1 MLWEQSPTL
10 AMPAE
15 LDAAIRT
22 AHRRTNLNVYRS
34 RLNFDNEFIYT
45 AFSWLWLPIITDNTV
60 HDTNTSFKFTTQALT
75 RGDATQA
82 TDEAYRVYTNIC
94 NIDGYSLTIFNSVN
108 NSQAAAM
115 LTERFLQ
122 EATHERLQQLNVRPV
137 ITLNVNHSI
146 KMFTDNAGRYFVISN
161 QYTHE
166 LMFKLSAVMLNAYT
180 PFDEEYRSA
189 LAQAYLSGAA
199 DNVINAI
206 GNRYADIA
214 RLRQETRMVQAIEN
228 LTLALDSGELQRI
241 ENNIR
246 DVEETIRQE
255 YVRIDQMY
263 TDLREFQA
271 QYVLKLTEDASA
283 AEEQLKTFLMSS
295 RNHFRYIGY
304 NTRIKQLSFVYE
316 TALIYFDQNAY
327 DIYAHST
334 RPNMVTNATPALRSL
349 LDDIFVTHMIKM
361 HFVSGVKLNMETG
374 NICYLD
380 PYSTDDTVV
389 DGLSNPHHRHFN
401 CFGDNVSQIRQA
413 VRNKDYVSAIL
424 QAESA
429 IAGIN
434 IADATVFR
442 RFVENDLTHFTTIPC
457 LEVAATGE
465 RITIEEYTRR
475 YNNAPDQ
482 TN

>member
-34 RLNFDNEFIYT
+34 RLNFDNELIYT

-60 HDTNTSFKFTTQALT
+60 RDIHASFRFTTQALT
-75 RGDATQA
+75 RGDAAQA
-82 TDEAYRVYTNIC
+82 TDEAYRVYTNIS
-94 NIDGYSLTIFNSVN
+94 NTDGYSLTIFNSVS
-108 NSQAAAM
+108 NSQAAIM

-122 EATHERLQQLNVRPV
+122 EERLQQLNVRPV

-189 LAQAYLSGAA
+189 LAQAYLNGTA

-214 RLRQETRMVQAIEN
+214 RLRQETRMMQAIEN
-228 LTLALDSGELQRI
+228 MTLNLDSGELQHI

-246 DVEETIRQE
+246 DKEEAIRQA
-255 YVRIDQMY
+255 YTQIDQMY
-263 TDLREFQA
+263 AQLREFQA

-295 RNHFRYIGY
+295 RAHFRFIEYD
-304 NTRIKQLSFVYE
+304 TRRKQLKFVYE

-334 RPNMVTNATPALRSL
+334 RPNMVTTATAAIKSL
-349 LDDIFVTHMIKM
+349 LDDIFVTRMIKM
-361 HFVSGVKLNMETG
+361 HFVSGVQLNMETG
-374 NICYLD
+374 DIRYLD
-380 PYSTDDTVV
+380 PYSTPDTVV
-389 DGLSNPHHRHFN
+389 DGLSNPHHKHFN
-401 CFGDNVSQIRQA
+401 CFGDNVSQLRQA

-442 RFVENDLTHFTTIPC
+442 KFVEDDLNYSTTIPC

-465 RITIEEYTRR
+465 RITIEEYIRR

>member
-15 LDAAIRT
+15 LNAAIRI
-22 AHRRTNLNVYRS
+22 AHRKTNLNVYRS
-34 RLNFDNEFIYT
+34 RLNFDNELIYT

-60 HDTNTSFKFTTQALT
+60 HDTNASFRFTTQALT

-82 TDEAYRVYTNIC
+82 TDEAYRTYTNIC
-94 NIDGYSLTIFNSVN
+94 NFDGYSLTIFNSVN
-108 NSQAAAM
+108 NSQAATM

-122 EATHERLQQLNVRPV
+122 EERLQHLNVRPV
-137 ITLNVNHSI
+137 ITLNVNHNI

-206 GNRYADIA
+206 GNKYADIA
-214 RLRQETRMVQAIEN
+214 RLRQETRMAQAIEN
-228 LTLALDSGELQRI
+228 LTLNLDAGELQRI

-246 DVEETIRQE
+246 DVEESIRQK
-255 YVRIDQMY
+255 YAQIDQMY
-263 TDLREFQA
+263 TNLREFQA

-295 RNHFRYIGY
+295 RNHFRYIEY
-304 NTRIKQLSFVYE
+304 NVRRKQLSFVYE

-327 DIYAHST
+327 DIYTHST

-349 LDDIFVTHMIKM
+349 LDDIFVTHTIKM

-374 NICYLD
+374 DICYLD

-389 DGLSNPHHRHFN
+389 DGLSNPHHRHYN

-413 VRNKDYVSAIL
+413 VRNKDYVSAII

-442 RFVENDLTHFTTIPC
+442 KFIEDDLTYSITIPC

-465 RITIEEYTRR
+465 RITIEEYIRR
-475 YNNAPDQ
+475 YDNAPDQ

>member
-15 LDAAIRT
+15 LNAAIRL
-22 AHRRTNLNVYRS
+22 AHRKTNLDVYRS
-34 RLNFDNEFIYT
+34 RLNFDNELIYT

-60 HDTNTSFKFTTQALT
+60 HDTNASFRFTTQALT

-82 TDEAYRVYTNIC
+82 TDEAYRTYTNIC
-94 NIDGYSLTIFNSVN
+94 NFDGYSLTIFNSVN
-108 NSQAAAM
+108 NSQAATM

-122 EATHERLQQLNVRPV
+122 EERLQHLNVRPV
-137 ITLNVNHSI
+137 ITLNVNHNI

-206 GNRYADIA
+206 GNKYADIA
-214 RLRQETRMVQAIEN
+214 RLRQETRMAQAIEN
-228 LTLALDSGELQRI
+228 LTLNLDAGELQRI

-246 DVEETIRQE
+246 DVEESIRQK
-255 YVRIDQMY
+255 YAQIDQMY
-263 TDLREFQA
+263 TNLREFQA

-295 RNHFRYIGY
+295 RNHFRYIEY
-304 NTRIKQLSFVYE
+304 NVRRKQLSFVYE

-327 DIYAHST
+327 DIYTHST

-349 LDDIFVTHMIKM
+349 LDDIFVTHTIKM

-374 NICYLD
+374 DICYLD

-389 DGLSNPHHRHFN
+389 DGLSNPHHRHYN

-413 VRNKDYVSAIL
+413 VRNKDYVSAII

-442 RFVENDLTHFTTIPC
+442 KFIEDDLTYSITIPC

-465 RITIEEYTRR
+465 RITIEEYIRR
-475 YNNAPDQ
+475 YDNAPDQ

>member
-22 AHRRTNLNVYRS
+22 AHRRTNLNMYRS

-60 HDTNTSFKFTTQALT
+60 RDTNAAFKFTTQALT

-82 TDEAYRVYTNIC
+82 TDEAYRVYTNLC

-108 NSQAAAM
+108 NSQAAIM

-122 EATHERLQQLNVRPV
+122 EERLQQLNVRPV

-206 GNRYADIA
+206 GNRYADII

-228 LTLALDSGELQRI
+228 LTLNLDSGELQRI

-246 DVEETIRQE
+246 DQEEAIRQA
-255 YVRIDQMY
+255 YTQIDQMY
-263 TDLREFQA
+263 TYLRELQA
-271 QYVLKLTEDASA
+271 QYLLKLTEDASA

-295 RNHFRYIGY
+295 RNHFRYIEY
-304 NTRIKQLSFVYE
+304 NARRKQLNFVYE
-316 TALIYFDQNAY
+316 TALIYFDQGAY
-327 DIYAHST
+327 DIYARST
-334 RPNMVTNATPALRSL
+334 RPNMVTNAAPALRSL
-349 LDDIFVTHMIKM
+349 LDDIFVTRMIKM
-361 HFVSGVKLNMETG
+361 HFVSGVQLNMETG
-374 NICYLD
+374 DIRYLD
-380 PYSTDDTVV
+380 PYSTPDTVV
-389 DGLSNPHHRHFN
+389 DGLSNPHHKHFN
-401 CFGDNVSQIRQA
+401 CFGDNVSQLRQA

-434 IADATVFR
+434 IADATVFK
-442 RFVENDLTHFTTIPC
+442 RFVENDLAYSTAIPC

-465 RITIEEYTRR
+465 RITIEEYIRR
-475 YNNAPDQ
+475 YNDAPNQ

>member
-22 AHRRTNLNVYRS
+22 AHRKINLNTYRS
-34 RLNFDNEFIYT
+34 RLNFDNEFICT

-60 HDTNTSFKFTTQALT
+60 RDTNASLRFTTQALT
-75 RGDATQA
+75 RGDAAQA
-82 TDEAYRVYTNIC
+82 TDEAYNVYTHFC
-94 NIDGYSLTIFNSVN
+94 NVDGYSLTIFNSVN
-108 NSQAAAM
+108 NSQAAIM

-122 EATHERLQQLNVRPV
+122 EERLQQLNVRPV
-137 ITLNVNHSI
+137 ITLNVNHNI

-189 LAQAYLSGAA
+189 LAQAYLSGTA

-228 LTLALDSGELQRI
+228 LTLNLDAGELQSI

-246 DVEETIRQE
+246 DKEDVIRQT
-255 YVRIDQMY
+255 YARIDQLY
-263 TDLREFQA
+263 AELRALQA
-271 QYVLKLTEDASA
+271 QYVLKLTEDTSA

-295 RNHFRYIGY
+295 RDHFRYIAY
-304 NTRIKQLSFVYE
+304 NARRKLLNFVYE

-327 DIYAHST
+327 DIYARST
-334 RPNMVTNATPALRSL
+334 RPNMVTNATPAIKSL

-361 HFVSGVKLNMETG
+361 HFVSGVQLNMETG
-374 NICYLD
+374 DIRYLD
-380 PYSTDDTVV
+380 PNSTPDTVV
-389 DGLSNPHHRHFN
+389 DGLPNPHHRHFN
-401 CFGDNVSQIRQA
+401 CFGDNVSQLRQA

-442 RFVENDLTHFTTIPC
+442 RFIENDLAYSTAIPC

-465 RITIEEYTRR
+465 RITIEEYIRR
-475 YNNAPDQ
+475 YNDAPNQ

>member
-10 AMPAE
+10 AMPTE
-15 LDAAIRT
+15 LGAAIRI

-60 HDTNTSFKFTTQALT
+60 RDTNASFRFTTQALT

-82 TDEAYRVYTNIC
+82 TDEAYRTYTNIC
-94 NIDGYSLTIFNSVN
+94 NIDDEYSLTIFNSVN
-108 NSQAAAM
+108 NSQAAIM

-122 EATHERLQQLNVRPV
+122 EERLQQLNVRPV
-137 ITLNVNHSI
+137 ITLNVNHNI

-228 LTLALDSGELQRI
+228 LTLSLDSGELQRI
-241 ENNIR
+241 ENSIR
-246 DVEETIRQE
+246 DEEEAIRRA
-255 YVRIDQMY
+255 YVQIDQMY
-263 TDLREFQA
+263 THLREFQA
-271 QYVLKLTEDASA
+271 QYVLKLTEDVSA

-295 RNHFRYIGY
+295 RNHFRYIEY
-304 NTRIKQLSFVYE
+304 DTRRKQLKFVYE
-316 TALIYFDQNAY
+316 TALIYFDQSAY
-327 DIYAHST
+327 EIYARST

-349 LDDIFVTHMIKM
+349 LDDIFVTHIIKI
-361 HFVSGVKLNMETG
+361 HFVSGVQLDMETG
-374 NICYLD
+374 DIRYLD
-380 PYSTDDTVV
+380 PYSTADTVI

-401 CFGDNVSQIRQA
+401 CFGDNVPQLRQA

-442 RFVENDLTHFTTIPC
+442 KFVEDDLTYFTTIPC

-475 YNNAPDQ
+475 YDNAPDQ

>member
-22 AHRRTNLNVYRS
+22 AHRKTNLNMYRS

-60 HDTNTSFKFTTQALT
+60 RDTNASFSFTTQALT

-108 NSQAAAM
+108 NSQAATM

-122 EATHERLQQLNVRPV
+122 EARLQQLNVRPV

-146 KMFTDNAGRYFVISN
+146 KMFTDNTGRYFVISN

-189 LAQAYLSGAA
+189 LAQAYLSGTA

-214 RLRQETRMVQAIEN
+214 RLRQETRVVQAIEN
-228 LTLALDSGELQRI
+228 LTLNLDAGELQRI

-246 DVEETIRQE
+246 DKEETIRQA
-255 YVRIDQMY
+255 YSQIDLLY
-263 TDLREFQA
+263 ANLRELQA

-295 RNHFRYIGY
+295 RDHFRYIEY
-304 NTRIKQLSFVYE
+304 NARRKQLNFVYE

-327 DIYAHST
+327 DIYARST
-334 RPNMVTNATPALRSL
+334 RPNMVTNATPAIKSL
-349 LDDIFVTHMIKM
+349 LDDIFVTRMIKM
-361 HFVSGVKLNMETG
+361 HFVSGVQLNMETG
-374 NICYLD
+374 DIRYLD
-380 PYSTDDTVV
+380 PYSTPDTVV
-389 DGLSNPHHRHFN
+389 DGLPNPHHRHFN
-401 CFGDNVSQIRQA
+401 CFGDNVSQLRRA

-442 RFVENDLTHFTTIPC
+442 RFIENDLTYSTAIPC

-465 RITIEEYTRR
+465 RITIEEYIRR
-475 YNNAPDQ
+475 YNDAPNQ

>member
-22 AHRRTNLNVYRS
+22 AHRRTNLTTYRS

-60 HDTNTSFKFTTQALT
+60 RATNAAFKFTTQALT
-75 RGDATQA
+75 RGDAELA
-82 TDEAYRVYTNIC
+82 TDEAYRVYTSIC

-108 NSQAAAM
+108 NSQAAIM
-115 LTERFLQ
+115 LTERLLQ
-122 EATHERLQQLNVRPV
+122 EERLQQLNVRPV
-137 ITLNVNHSI
+137 ITLNVNHNI

-166 LMFKLSAVMLNAYT
+166 LIFKLSAVMLNAYT

-206 GNRYADIA
+206 GNRYADIT

-228 LTLALDSGELQRI
+228 LTLNLDAGELQSI

-246 DVEETIRQE
+246 DKEEVIRRAYAQ
-255 YVRIDQMY
+255 IDQMY
-263 TDLREFQA
+263 IHLREFQA
-271 QYVLKLTEDASA
+271 QYLLKLTEDASA

-295 RNHFRYIGY
+295 RNHFRYIEY
-304 NTRIKQLSFVYE
+304 NTRRKQLNFVYE
-316 TALIYFDQNAY
+316 TALIYFDQDAY
-327 DIYAHST
+327 DIYARST
-334 RPNMVTNATPALRSL
+334 RPNMVTTATHAIKSL
-349 LDDIFVTHMIKM
+349 LDDIFVTRMIKM
-361 HFVSGVKLNMETG
+361 HFVSGVQLNMETG
-374 NICYLD
+374 DIRYLD
-380 PYSTDDTVV
+380 PYSTPDTVV
-389 DGLSNPHHRHFN
+389 DGLSNPHHKHFN
-401 CFGDNVSQIRQA
+401 CFGDNVSQLRQA

-442 RFVENDLTHFTTIPC
+442 RFVEDDLTYSTAIPC

-465 RITIEEYTRR
+465 RITIEEYIRR

>member
-15 LDAAIRT
+15 LDAAVRT

-60 HDTNTSFKFTTQALT
+60 RDTHASFRFTTQALT
-75 RGDATQA
+75 RGDAAQA

-94 NIDGYSLTIFNSVN
+94 NIDGYSLTIFNSIN
-108 NSQAAAM
+108 NSQAATM

-122 EATHERLQQLNVRPV
+122 EERLQQLNVRPV

-166 LMFKLSAVMLNAYT
+166 LIFKLSAVMLNAYT

-228 LTLALDSGELQRI
+228 LTLNLDAGELQRI

-246 DVEETIRQE
+246 DTEEAIRQA
-255 YVRIDQMY
+255 YTQIDQAY
-263 TDLREFQA
+263 THLKEYQA
-271 QYVLKLTEDASA
+271 QYLLKLTEDVSA

-295 RNHFRYIGY
+295 RNHFRYIEY
-304 NTRIKQLSFVYE
+304 NARRKQLNFVYE
-316 TALIYFDQNAY
+316 TTLIYFDQDAY
-327 DIYAHST
+327 DIYARST
-334 RPNMVTNATPALRSL
+334 RPNMVTNAAPALRSL

-361 HFVSGVKLNMETG
+361 HFVSGVQLNMETG
-374 NICYLD
+374 DIRYLD
-380 PYSTDDTVV
+380 PYSTPDTVV
-389 DGLSNPHHRHFN
+389 DGLSNPHHKHFN
-401 CFGDNVSQIRQA
+401 CFGDNVSQLRQA

-442 RFVENDLTHFTTIPC
+442 RFIEDDLTYNTAIPC

-465 RITIEEYTRR
+465 RMTIEEYIRR

>member
-22 AHRRTNLNVYRS
+22 AHRKTNLNVYRS

-60 HDTNTSFKFTTQALT
+60 RDTNTSFRFTTQALT
-75 RGDATQA
+75 RGDAAQA

-108 NSQAAAM
+108 NSQAAIM

-122 EATHERLQQLNVRPV
+122 EERLQQLNVRPV

-166 LMFKLSAVMLNAYT
+166 LIFKLSAVMLNAYT

-189 LAQAYLSGAA
+189 LAQAYLSGTA

-214 RLRQETRMVQAIEN
+214 RLRQETRMMQAIEN
-228 LTLALDSGELQRI
+228 LTLNLDSGELQSI

-246 DVEETIRQE
+246 DKEEVIRRAYAQ
-255 YVRIDQMY
+255 IDQMY
-263 TDLREFQA
+263 ADLRELQA
-271 QYVLKLTEDASA
+271 QYLLKLTEDVSA

-295 RNHFRYIGY
+295 RNHFRYIEY
-304 NTRIKQLSFVYE
+304 NARRKQLNFVYE

-327 DIYAHST
+327 DIYARST
-334 RPNMVTNATPALRSL
+334 RPNMVTNAAPALRSL
-349 LDDIFVTHMIKM
+349 LDDIFVTHMIKI
-361 HFVSGVKLNMETG
+361 HFVSGVQLNMETG
-374 NICYLD
+374 DIRYLD
-380 PYSTDDTVV
+380 PYSTPDTVV
-389 DGLSNPHHRHFN
+389 DGLSNPHHKHFN
-401 CFGDNVSQIRQA
+401 CFGDNVSQLRQA

-442 RFVENDLTHFTTIPC
+442 RFVEDDLTYNSAIPC

-465 RITIEEYTRR
+465 RMTIEEYIRR

>member
-22 AHRRTNLNVYRS
+22 AHRRTTLNVYRS

-60 HDTNTSFKFTTQALT
+60 RDTRASFRFTTQALT
-75 RGDATQA
+75 RGDAAQA

-108 NSQAAAM
+108 NSQAATM

-122 EATHERLQQLNVRPV
+122 EERLQQLNVRPV

-214 RLRQETRMVQAIEN
+214 RLRQETRMVQAIED
-228 LTLALDSGELQRI
+228 LTLNLDSGELQCI

-246 DVEETIRQE
+246 DREEAIRQA
-255 YVRIDQMY
+255 YAHIDQMY
-263 TDLREFQA
+263 TQLREFQA
-271 QYVLKLTEDASA
+271 QYLLKLTEDASA

-295 RNHFRYIGY
+295 RNHFRYIEY
-304 NTRIKQLSFVYE
+304 NTRRKQLSFVYE
-316 TALIYFDQNAY
+316 TALIYFDQDAY
-327 DIYAHST
+327 DIYARST
-334 RPNMVTNATPALRSL
+334 RPNMVTNAAPALRSL
-349 LDDIFVTHMIKM
+349 LDDIFVTHMIKL
-361 HFVSGVKLNMETG
+361 HFVSGVRLNMETG
-374 NICYLD
+374 DILYLD
-380 PYSTDDTVV
+380 PYSIPDADIDV
-389 DGLSNPHHRHFN
+389 DGLSNPHHKHFN
-401 CFGDNVSQIRQA
+401 CFGDNVSQLRQA
-413 VRNKDYVSAIL
+413 IRNKDYVSAIL

-442 RFVENDLTHFTTIPC
+442 RFIEDDLTYSTAIPC

-465 RITIEEYTRR
+465 RMTIEEYIRR

>member
-15 LDAAIRT
+15 LDTAIRT
-22 AHRRTNLNVYRS
+22 AHRRTNLNMYRS

-60 HDTNTSFKFTTQALT
+60 RDTHASFRFTTQALT

-82 TDEAYRVYTNIC
+82 TDEAYRVYTNIS
-94 NIDGYSLTIFNSVN
+94 NTDGYSLTIFNSVN
-108 NSQAAAM
+108 NSQAAIM

-122 EATHERLQQLNVRPV
+122 EERLQQLNVRPV

-146 KMFTDNAGRYFVISN
+146 KMFTDNTGRYFVISN

-189 LAQAYLSGAA
+189 LAQAYLSGTA

-214 RLRQETRMVQAIEN
+214 RLRQETRLVQAIEN
-228 LTLALDSGELQRI
+228 LTLNLDEGELQSI
-241 ENNIR
+241 ESNIR
-246 DVEETIRQE
+246 DKEEAIRQG
-255 YVRIDQMY
+255 YVQIDQMY
-263 TDLREFQA
+263 ARLRELQA
-271 QYVLKLTEDASA
+271 QYVLKLTEDTSA

-295 RNHFRYIGY
+295 RDHFRYIEY
-304 NTRIKQLSFVYE
+304 NARRKQLNFVYE

-334 RPNMVTNATPALRSL
+334 RPNMVTNAAPAIKSL
-349 LDDIFVTHMIKM
+349 LDDIFVTRMIKM
-361 HFVSGVKLNMETG
+361 HFVSGVQLNMETG
-374 NICYLD
+374 DIRYLD
-380 PYSTDDTVV
+380 PYSIPDTVV
-389 DGLSNPHHRHFN
+389 DGLPNPHHRHFN
-401 CFGDNVSQIRQA
+401 CFGDNVSQLRRA

-442 RFVENDLTHFTTIPC
+442 RFIENDLTYSTAIPC

-465 RITIEEYTRR
+465 RITIEEYIRR
-475 YNNAPDQ
+475 YNDAPNQ

>member
-34 RLNFDNEFIYT
+34 RLNFDNELIYT

-60 HDTNTSFKFTTQALT
+60 NDTNASFRFTTQALT

-82 TDEAYRVYTNIC
+82 TDEAYRTYTNIC

-108 NSQAAAM
+108 NSQAATM

-122 EATHERLQQLNVRPV
+122 EERLQHLNVRPV
-137 ITLNVNHSI
+137 ITLNVNHNI

-214 RLRQETRMVQAIEN
+214 RLRQETRMIQAIEN
-228 LTLALDSGELQRI
+228 LTLSLDSGELQRI

-246 DVEETIRQE
+246 DVEEAIRQK
-255 YVRIDQMY
+255 YVQIDQMY
-263 TDLREFQA
+263 TNLREFQA

-295 RNHFRYIGY
+295 RNHFRYIEY
-304 NTRIKQLSFVYE
+304 NVRRKQLSFVYE

-334 RPNMVTNATPALRSL
+334 RPNMVTNATPALRAL

-374 NICYLD
+374 DICYLD
-380 PYSTDDTVV
+380 PYATDDVVV
-389 DGLSNPHHRHFN
+389 DGLSNPHHKHYN

-442 RFVENDLTHFTTIPC
+442 KFVEDDLTYSTTIPC

-465 RITIEEYTRR
+465 RITIEEYIRR

>member
-10 AMPAE
+10 AMPTE
-15 LDAAIRT
+15 LGAAIRT
-22 AHRRTNLNVYRS
+22 AHRKTNLNVYRS
-34 RLNFDNEFIYT
+34 RLNFDNELIYT

-60 HDTNTSFKFTTQALT
+60 RDTNASFRFTTQALT

-82 TDEAYRVYTNIC
+82 TDEAYRTYTNIC
-94 NIDGYSLTIFNSVN
+94 NIDDEYSLTIFNSVN

-115 LTERFLQ
+115 LTERLLQ
-122 EATHERLQQLNVRPV
+122 EERLQHLNVRPV
-137 ITLNVNHSI
+137 ITLNVNHNI

-228 LTLALDSGELQRI
+228 LTLNLDAGELQRI
-241 ENNIR
+241 EDSIR
-246 DVEETIRQE
+246 DGEEAIRRA
-255 YVRIDQMY
+255 YVQIDQMY
-263 TDLREFQA
+263 THLRELQA
-271 QYVLKLTEDASA
+271 QYVLKLTEDASD

-295 RNHFRYIGY
+295 RNHFRYIEY
-304 NTRIKQLSFVYE
+304 NARRKQLSFVYE

-349 LDDIFVTHMIKM
+349 LDDIFVTHIIKM

-374 NICYLD
+374 DICYLD
-380 PYSTDDTVV
+380 PYTTDDTVI
-389 DGLSNPHHRHFN
+389 DGLSNPHHKHYN
-401 CFGDNVSQIRQA
+401 CFGDNVSQLRQA
-413 VRNKDYVSAIL
+413 VRNKDYVSAII

-442 RFVENDLTHFTTIPC
+442 KFVEDDLNYSTTIPC

>member
-15 LDAAIRT
+15 LNAAIRL
-22 AHRRTNLNVYRS
+22 AHRKTNLNIYRS
-34 RLNFDNEFIYT
+34 RLNFDDEFIYT

-60 HDTNTSFKFTTQALT
+60 RDTNTSFRFTTQALT

-82 TDEAYRVYTNIC
+82 TDEAYRTYTNIC

-122 EATHERLQQLNVRPV
+122 EERLQHLNVRPV
-137 ITLNVNHSI
+137 ITLNVNHNI

-228 LTLALDSGELQRI
+228 LTLSLDSGELQRI

-246 DVEETIRQE
+246 DVEERIRQA
-255 YVRIDQMY
+255 YVQIDQMY
-263 TDLREFQA
+263 TNLREFQA

-295 RNHFRYIGY
+295 RNHFRYIEY
-304 NTRIKQLSFVYE
+304 NTRRKQLSFVYE

-380 PYSTDDTVV
+380 PYATDDTVV

-442 RFVENDLTHFTTIPC
+442 KFVEDDLNYSTAIPC

-465 RITIEEYTRR
+465 RITIEEYIRR

>member
-10 AMPAE
+10 AMPTE
-15 LDAAIRT
+15 LGAAIRI

-34 RLNFDNEFIYT
+34 RLNFDNELIYT

-60 HDTNTSFKFTTQALT
+60 RDTHASFRFTTQALT

-82 TDEAYRVYTNIC
+82 TDEAYRTYTNIC
-94 NIDGYSLTIFNSVN
+94 NIDDEYSLTIFNSVN
-108 NSQAAAM
+108 NSQAAIM

-122 EATHERLQQLNVRPV
+122 EERLQQLNVRPV
-137 ITLNVNHSI
+137 ITLNVNHNI

-228 LTLALDSGELQRI
+228 LTLSLDSGELQRI
-241 ENNIR
+241 ENSIR
-246 DVEETIRQE
+246 DEEEAIRRA
-255 YVRIDQMY
+255 YVQIDQMY
-263 TDLREFQA
+263 THLREFQA
-271 QYVLKLTEDASA
+271 QYVLKLTEDVSA

-295 RNHFRYIGY
+295 RNHFRYIEY
-304 NTRIKQLSFVYE
+304 DTRRKQLKFVYE
-316 TALIYFDQNAY
+316 TALIYFDQSAY
-327 DIYAHST
+327 EIYARST

-349 LDDIFVTHMIKM
+349 LDDIFVTHIIKI
-361 HFVSGVKLNMETG
+361 HFVSGVQLDMETG
-374 NICYLD
+374 DIRYLD
-380 PYSTDDTVV
+380 PYSTADTVI

-401 CFGDNVSQIRQA
+401 CFGDNVPQLRQA

-442 RFVENDLTHFTTIPC
+442 KFVEDDLTYFTTIPC

-475 YNNAPDQ
+475 YDNAPDQ

>member
-15 LDAAIRT
+15 LEAANRT
-22 AHRRTNLNVYRS
+22 AHRRSSLNVYRS
-34 RLNFDNEFIYT
+34 RLNFDNEFIYA

-60 HDTNTSFKFTTQALT
+60 RDTNATFRFTTQALT
-75 RGDATQA
+75 RGDAAQA
-82 TDEAYRVYTNIC
+82 TDEAYRVYINLC

-108 NSQAAAM
+108 NSQAAIM

-122 EATHERLQQLNVRPV
+122 EERLQQLNVRPV
-137 ITLNVNHSI
+137 ITLNVNHRI

-180 PFDEEYRSA
+180 PFDEEYRNT

-228 LTLALDSGELQRI
+228 LTLNLDSGELQRI

-246 DVEETIRQE
+246 DKEDAIRLAYAQ
-255 YVRIDQMY
+255 IDQMY
-263 TDLREFQA
+263 AHLREFQA

-283 AEEQLKTFLMSS
+283 AEEQLKTFLMSG
-295 RNHFRYIGY
+295 RNHFRYIEY
-304 NTRIKQLSFVYE
+304 NARRRQLNFVYE
-316 TALIYFDQNAY
+316 TALIYFDQGAY
-327 DIYAHST
+327 DIYARST
-334 RPNMVTNATPALRSL
+334 RPNMVTNATPALKSL
-349 LDDIFVTHMIKM
+349 LDDIFVTRMIKM
-361 HFVSGVKLNMETG
+361 HFVSGVQLNMETG
-374 NICYLD
+374 DIRYLD
-380 PYSTDDTVV
+380 PYSTPDTVV
-389 DGLSNPHHRHFN
+389 NGLSNPHHKHFN
-401 CFGDNVSQIRQA
+401 CFGDNVSQLRQA

-434 IADATVFR
+434 IADATVFKK
-442 RFVENDLTHFTTIPC
+442 FIEDDLTYNSAIPC

-465 RITIEEYTRR
+465 RMTIEEYIRR

>member
-15 LDAAIRT
+15 LNTAISI
-22 AHRRTNLNVYRS
+22 AHRKTNANIYRS

-60 HDTNTSFKFTTQALT
+60 CDTNASFSFTTHALT
-75 RGDATQA
+75 RGDAAQA
-82 TDEAYRVYTNIC
+82 TDEAYRVYTNSC
-94 NIDGYSLTIFNSVN
+94 NTDGYSLTIFNSVN
-108 NSQAAAM
+108 NSQAAIM

-122 EATHERLQQLNVRPV
+122 EERLQQLNVRPV

-214 RLRQETRMVQAIEN
+214 RLRQETRMMQAIEN
-228 LTLALDSGELQRI
+228 LTLNLDTGELQRI

-246 DVEETIRQE
+246 GVEESIRQK
-255 YVRIDQMY
+255 YAQIDQMY

-271 QYVLKLTEDASA
+271 QYVLKLTEDTSA

-295 RNHFRYIGY
+295 RAHFRFIEY
-304 NTRIKQLSFVYE
+304 NTRRKQLSFVYE

-334 RPNMVTNATPALRSL
+334 RPNMVTNATPELRSL

-374 NICYLD
+374 DICYLD
-380 PYSTDDTVV
+380 PYSTADVVV

-401 CFGDNVSQIRQA
+401 CFGDNVPQIRQA

-442 RFVENDLTHFTTIPC
+442 KFVEDDLTYFTTIPC

-465 RITIEEYTRR
+465 RITIEEYIRR

>member
-10 AMPAE
+10 TMPAE

-60 HDTNTSFKFTTQALT
+60 RDTNTSFRFTTQALT
-75 RGDATQA
+75 RGDAALA

-122 EATHERLQQLNVRPV
+122 EERLQQLNVRPV

-189 LAQAYLSGAA
+189 LAQAYLSGVA

-228 LTLALDSGELQRI
+228 LTLNLDSGELQSI

-246 DVEETIRQE
+246 DKEEVIRRAYAQ
-255 YVRIDQMY
+255 IDQMY
-263 TDLREFQA
+263 ANLRELQA
-271 QYVLKLTEDASA
+271 QYLLKLTEDASA
-283 AEEQLKTFLMSS
+283 AEEQLKTFLISS
-295 RNHFRYIGY
+295 RNHFRYIEY
-304 NTRIKQLSFVYE
+304 NARRKQLNFVYE
-316 TALIYFDQNAY
+316 TALIYFDQDAY
-327 DIYAHST
+327 DIYARST
-334 RPNMVTNATPALRSL
+334 RPNMVTNAAPALRSL
-349 LDDIFVTHMIKM
+349 LDDIFVTHMIKL
-361 HFVSGVKLNMETG
+361 HFVSGVQLNMETG
-374 NICYLD
+374 DIRYLD
-380 PYSTDDTVV
+380 PYSTPDTVV
-389 DGLSNPHHRHFN
+389 DGLSNPHHKHFN
-401 CFGDNVSQIRQA
+401 CFGDNVSQLRQA
-413 VRNKDYVSAIL
+413 IRNKDYVSAIL

-442 RFVENDLTHFTTIPC
+442 RFVEDDLTYNSAIPC

-465 RITIEEYTRR
+465 RMTIEEYIRR

>member
-22 AHRRTNLNVYRS
+22 AHRRTTLNVYRS
-34 RLNFDNEFIYT
+34 RLNFDNELIYT

-60 HDTNTSFKFTTQALT
+60 RDTNASFRFTTQALT

-82 TDEAYRVYTNIC
+82 TDEAYRVYTNIS
-94 NIDGYSLTIFNSVN
+94 NTDGYSLTIFNSVN
-108 NSQAAAM
+108 NSQAAIM

-122 EATHERLQQLNVRPV
+122 EERLQQLNVRPV

-146 KMFTDNAGRYFVISN
+146 KMFTDNTGRYFVISN

-166 LMFKLSAVMLNAYT
+166 LMFKLSAVMLNTYT

-189 LAQAYLSGAA
+189 LAQAYLSGTA

-206 GNRYADIA
+206 GNRYADIV

-228 LTLALDSGELQRI
+228 LTLNLDAGELQRI
-241 ENNIR
+241 EDSIR
-246 DVEETIRQE
+246 DKEETIRQE
-255 YVRIDQMY
+255 YTRIDQLY
-263 TDLREFQA
+263 ANLRELQA
-271 QYVLKLTEDASA
+271 QYVLKLTEDTSA

-295 RNHFRYIGY
+295 RDHFRYIEY
-304 NTRIKQLSFVYE
+304 NERRKLLNFVYE

-327 DIYAHST
+327 DIYARST
-334 RPNMVTNATPALRSL
+334 RPNMVTNATPAIKSL
-349 LDDIFVTHMIKM
+349 LDDIFVTRMIKM
-361 HFVSGVKLNMETG
+361 HFVSGVQLNMETG
-374 NICYLD
+374 DIRYLD
-380 PYSTDDTVV
+380 PYSTPDTVV
-389 DGLSNPHHRHFN
+389 DGLPNPHHKHFN
-401 CFGDNVSQIRQA
+401 CFGDNVSQLRRA

-442 RFVENDLTHFTTIPC
+442 RFVENDLAYSIAIPC
-457 LEVAATGE
+457 LEVATTGE
-465 RITIEEYTRR
+465 RITIEEYIRR
-475 YNNAPDQ
+475 YNDAPNQ

>member
-10 AMPAE
+10 TMPAE
-15 LDAAIRT
+15 LEAAIRI
-22 AHRRTNLNVYRS
+22 AHRRSSLNVYRS

-60 HDTNTSFKFTTQALT
+60 RDTNATFRFTTQALT
-75 RGDATQA
+75 RGDAAQA

-108 NSQAAAM
+108 NSQAAIM

-122 EATHERLQQLNVRPV
+122 EERLQQLNVRPV

-146 KMFTDNAGRYFVISN
+146 KVFTDNTGRYFVISN

-180 PFDEEYRSA
+180 PFDEEYRNA

-214 RLRQETRMVQAIEN
+214 RLRQETRIVQAIED
-228 LTLALDSGELQRI
+228 LTLNLDSEELQCI
-241 ENNIR
+241 EDNIR
-246 DVEETIRQE
+246 NREEAIRQA
-255 YVRIDQMY
+255 YAQIDLIY
-263 TDLREFQA
+263 TRLRELQA
-271 QYVLKLTEDASA
+271 QYLLKLTEDVSA
-283 AEEQLKTFLMSS
+283 AEEQLKTFLMNS
-295 RNHFRYIGY
+295 RDHFRYIEY
-304 NTRIKQLSFVYE
+304 DARRKQLNFVYE

-327 DIYAHST
+327 DIYTRST
-334 RPNMVTNATPALRSL
+334 RPNMVTNATPALKSL
-349 LDDIFVTHMIKM
+349 LDDIFVTRMIKM
-361 HFVSGVKLNMETG
+361 HFVSGVQLNMETG
-374 NICYLD
+374 DIRYLD
-380 PYSTDDTVV
+380 PHTTPDTVV
-389 DGLSNPHHRHFN
+389 DGLSNPHHKHFN
-401 CFGDNVSQIRQA
+401 CFGDNVSQLRQA

-442 RFVENDLTHFTTIPC
+442 KFVEDDLTYSTAIPC
-457 LEVAATGE
+457 LEVVATGE
-465 RITIEEYTRR
+465 RMTIEEYIRR

>member
-15 LDAAIRT
+15 LEAANRT
-22 AHRRTNLNVYRS
+22 AHRRSSLNVYRS
-34 RLNFDNEFIYT
+34 RLNFDNEFIYA

-60 HDTNTSFKFTTQALT
+60 RDTNASFRFTTQALT
-75 RGDATQA
+75 RGDAAQA
-82 TDEAYRVYTNIC
+82 TDEAYRVYTNLC

-108 NSQAAAM
+108 NSQAAIM

-122 EATHERLQQLNVRPV
+122 EERLQQLNVRPV

-180 PFDEEYRSA
+180 PFDEEYRNA

-228 LTLALDSGELQRI
+228 LTLNLDSGELQRI

-246 DVEETIRQE
+246 DKEEAIRQA
-255 YVRIDQMY
+255 YTQIDQMY
-263 TDLREFQA
+263 AHLREFQA

-283 AEEQLKTFLMSS
+283 AEEQLKTFLMSG
-295 RNHFRYIGY
+295 RNHFRYIEY
-304 NTRIKQLSFVYE
+304 NARRRQLNFVYE
-316 TALIYFDQNAY
+316 TALIYFDQGAY
-327 DIYAHST
+327 DIYARST
-334 RPNMVTNATPALRSL
+334 RPNMVTNATPALKSL
-349 LDDIFVTHMIKM
+349 LDDIFVTRMIKM
-361 HFVSGVKLNMETG
+361 HFVSGVQLSMETG
-374 NICYLD
+374 DIRYLD
-380 PYSTDDTVV
+380 PYSTPDTVV
-389 DGLSNPHHRHFN
+389 DGLSNPHHKHFN
-401 CFGDNVSQIRQA
+401 CFGDNVSQLRQA

-442 RFVENDLTHFTTIPC
+442 KFVEDDLTYNSAIPC

-465 RITIEEYTRR
+465 RMTIEEYIRR

>member
-15 LDAAIRT
+15 LEAANRT
-22 AHRRTNLNVYRS
+22 AHRRSSLNVYRS
-34 RLNFDNEFIYT
+34 RLNFDNEFIYA

-60 HDTNTSFKFTTQALT
+60 RDTNASFRFTTQALT
-75 RGDATQA
+75 RGDAAQA
-82 TDEAYRVYTNIC
+82 TDEAYRVYTSLC

-108 NSQAAAM
+108 NSQAAVM

-122 EATHERLQQLNVRPV
+122 EERLQQLNVRPV

-180 PFDEEYRSA
+180 PFDEEYRNA

-228 LTLALDSGELQRI
+228 LTLNLDSGELQRI

-246 DVEETIRQE
+246 DKEDAIRQA
-255 YVRIDQMY
+255 YAQIDQMY
-263 TDLREFQA
+263 AHLREFQA

-283 AEEQLKTFLMSS
+283 AEEQLKTFLMSG
-295 RNHFRYIGY
+295 RNHFRYIEY
-304 NTRIKQLSFVYE
+304 NARRRQLNFVYE
-316 TALIYFDQNAY
+316 TALIYFDQGAY
-327 DIYAHST
+327 DIYARST
-334 RPNMVTNATPALRSL
+334 RPNMVTNATPALKSL
-349 LDDIFVTHMIKM
+349 LDDIFVTRMIKM
-361 HFVSGVKLNMETG
+361 HFVSGVQLNMETG
-374 NICYLD
+374 DIRYLD
-380 PYSTDDTVV
+380 PYSTPDTVV
-389 DGLSNPHHRHFN
+389 DGLSNPHHKHFN
-401 CFGDNVSQIRQA
+401 CFGDNVSQLRQA

-442 RFVENDLTHFTTIPC
+442 KFVEDDLTYNSAIPC
-457 LEVAATGE
+457 LEVAATSE
-465 RITIEEYTRR
+465 RMTIEEYIRR

>member
-15 LDAAIRT
+15 LETANRT
-22 AHRRTNLNVYRS
+22 AHRRSNINVYRS
-34 RLNFDNEFIYT
+34 RLNFDNELIYA

-60 HDTNTSFKFTTQALT
+60 RDTNASFRFKTQALT
-75 RGDATQA
+75 RGDAAQA
-82 TDEAYRVYTNIC
+82 TDEAYEVYTNRC

-108 NSQAAAM
+108 NSQAAIM

-122 EATHERLQQLNVRPV
+122 EERLQQLNVRPV

-180 PFDEEYRSA
+180 PFDEEYRNA

-228 LTLALDSGELQRI
+228 LTLNLDSGELQQI

-246 DVEETIRQE
+246 DKEDAIRQA
-255 YVRIDQMY
+255 YTQIDQLY
-263 TDLREFQA
+263 TCLREFQA
-271 QYVLKLTEDASA
+271 QYVLKLTEDTSA
-283 AEEQLKTFLMSS
+283 AEEQLKTFLMSG
-295 RNHFRYIGY
+295 RNHFRYIEY
-304 NTRIKQLSFVYE
+304 NAYRKQLNFVYE
-316 TALIYFDQNAY
+316 TALIYFDQGAY
-327 DIYAHST
+327 EMYARST
-334 RPNMVTNATPALRSL
+334 RPNMVTNATPALKSL
-349 LDDIFVTHMIKM
+349 LDDIFVTRMIKM
-361 HFVSGVKLNMETG
+361 HFVSGVLLSMETG
-374 NICYLD
+374 DIRYLD
-380 PYSTDDTVV
+380 PYTTPDTVV
-389 DGLSNPHHRHFN
+389 DGLPNPHHRHYN
-401 CFGDNVSQIRQA
+401 CFGDNVSQLRQA
-413 VRNKDYVSAIL
+413 IRNKDYVSAIL

-434 IADATVFR
+434 IADATVFSK
-442 RFVENDLTHFTTIPC
+442 FVEYDLTRNPAIPC

-465 RITIEEYTRR
+465 RMTIEEYIRR

>member
-22 AHRRTNLNVYRS
+22 AHRRTNLNMYRS

-60 HDTNTSFKFTTQALT
+60 RDTNASFRYTTQALT

-82 TDEAYRVYTNIC
+82 TDEAYRVYTNIS
-94 NIDGYSLTIFNSVN
+94 NTDGYSLTIFNSVN
-108 NSQAAAM
+108 NSQAAIM

-122 EATHERLQQLNVRPV
+122 EERLQQLNVRPV

-189 LAQAYLSGAA
+189 LAQAYLNGAA

-228 LTLALDSGELQRI
+228 LTLNLDAGELQSI

-246 DVEETIRQE
+246 DKEEVIRRTYTQ
-255 YVRIDQMY
+255 IDQLY
-263 TDLREFQA
+263 TDLRELQA

-295 RNHFRYIGY
+295 RNHFRYIEY
-304 NTRIKQLSFVYE
+304 NARRKQLRFVYE

-334 RPNMVTNATPALRSL
+334 RPNMVTNAAPAIKSL
-349 LDDIFVTHMIKM
+349 LDDIFVTRMIKM
-361 HFVSGVKLNMETG
+361 HFVSGVQLNMETG
-374 NICYLD
+374 DIRYLD
-380 PYSTDDTVV
+380 PYSTPDTVV
-389 DGLSNPHHRHFN
+389 DGLSNPHHKHYD
-401 CFGDNVSQIRQA
+401 CFGDNVSQLRQA

-434 IADATVFR
+434 IADAAVFR
-442 RFVENDLTHFTTIPC
+442 RFIEDDLAYFTDIPC

-465 RITIEEYTRR
+465 RITIEEYIRR
-475 YNNAPDQ
+475 YNDAPNQ

>member
-60 HDTNTSFKFTTQALT
+60 RDTNTSFRFTTQALT
-75 RGDATQA
+75 RGDAAQA

-108 NSQAAAM
+108 NSQAAIM
-115 LTERFLQ
+115 LTERLLQ
-122 EATHERLQQLNVRPV
+122 EERLQQLNVRPV

-180 PFDEEYRSA
+180 PFDEEYRNA

-206 GNRYADIA
+206 GNRYADII

-228 LTLALDSGELQRI
+228 LTLNLDSGELQRI

-246 DVEETIRQE
+246 DQEEAIRQA
-255 YVRIDQMY
+255 YAQIDQMY
-263 TDLREFQA
+263 THLREFQA
-271 QYVLKLTEDASA
+271 QYLLKLTEDVTA

-295 RNHFRYIGY
+295 RNHFRYIEY
-304 NTRIKQLSFVYE
+304 NARRKQLNFVYE
-316 TALIYFDQNAY
+316 TALIYFDQGAY
-327 DIYAHST
+327 DIYARST
-334 RPNMVTNATPALRSL
+334 RPNMVTNAAPALRSL

-361 HFVSGVKLNMETG
+361 HFVSGVQLNMETG
-374 NICYLD
+374 DIRYLD
-380 PYSTDDTVV
+380 PYSTPDTVV
-389 DGLSNPHHRHFN
+389 DGLSNPHHKHFN
-401 CFGDNVSQIRQA
+401 CFGDNVSQLRQA
-413 VRNKDYVSAIL
+413 IRNKDYVSAIL

-442 RFVENDLTHFTTIPC
+442 RFVEEDLTYNSAIPC

-465 RITIEEYTRR
+465 RMTIEEYIRR

>member
-60 HDTNTSFKFTTQALT
+60 RDTNASFRFRTQALT
-75 RGDATQA
+75 RGDAAQA
-82 TDEAYRVYTNIC
+82 TDEAYRVYTNSC

-108 NSQAAAM
+108 NSQAAIM

-122 EATHERLQQLNVRPV
+122 EERLQQLNVRPV

-189 LAQAYLSGAA
+189 LAQAYLNGTA

-228 LTLALDSGELQRI
+228 LTLNLDSGELQRI

-246 DVEETIRQE
+246 DKEEAIRQA
-255 YVRIDQMY
+255 YAQIDQMY
-263 TDLREFQA
+263 THLREFQA
-271 QYVLKLTEDASA
+271 QYLLKLTEDVSA

-295 RNHFRYIGY
+295 RDHFRYIEY
-304 NTRIKQLSFVYE
+304 NVRRKQLKFVYE

-327 DIYAHST
+327 DIYARST
-334 RPNMVTNATPALRSL
+334 RPNMVTNAAPEIKSL
-349 LDDIFVTHMIKM
+349 LDDIFVTHMIKL
-361 HFVSGVKLNMETG
+361 HFVSGVQLNMETG
-374 NICYLD
+374 DICYLD
-380 PYSTDDTVV
+380 PYSTPDTVV
-389 DGLSNPHHRHFN
+389 DGLPNPHHRHFN
-401 CFGDNVSQIRQA
+401 CFGDNVSQLRQA
-413 VRNKDYVSAIL
+413 VRNKNYVSAIL

-442 RFVENDLTHFTTIPC
+442 RFVEDDLTYSTAIPC

-465 RITIEEYTRR
+465 RITIEEYIRR
-475 YNNAPDQ
+475 YNDAPNQ

>member
-10 AMPAE
+10 AMPTE
-15 LDAAIRT
+15 LGAAIRT

-60 HDTNTSFKFTTQALT
+60 RDTNAAFKFTTQALT
-75 RGDATQA
+75 RGDAELA
-82 TDEAYRVYTNIC
+82 TDEAYRVYTSIC

-108 NSQAAAM
+108 NSQAATM
-115 LTERFLQ
+115 LTERLLR
-122 EATHERLQQLNVRPV
+122 EERLQQLNVRPV

-206 GNRYADIA
+206 GNRYADIT
-214 RLRQETRMVQAIEN
+214 RLRQETRMIQAIEN
-228 LTLALDSGELQRI
+228 LTLSLDSGELQRI
-241 ENNIR
+241 EESIIDGEEAIR
-246 DVEETIRQE
+246 RA
-255 YVRIDQMY
+255 YVQIDQMY
-263 TDLREFQA
+263 THLRELQA

-295 RNHFRYIGY
+295 RNHFRYIEY
-304 NTRIKQLSFVYE
+304 DTRRKQLKFVYE

-361 HFVSGVKLNMETG
+361 HFVSGVQLNMETG
-374 NICYLD
+374 DIRYLD
-380 PYSTDDTVV
+380 PYSTADTVI

-401 CFGDNVSQIRQA
+401 CFGDNVSQLRQA

-434 IADATVFR
+434 IADAAVFR
-442 RFVENDLTHFTTIPC
+442 RFVEDDLACYTAIPC

-465 RITIEEYTRR
+465 RITIEEYIRR
-475 YNNAPDQ
+475 YDNAPDQ

>member
-60 HDTNTSFKFTTQALT
+60 RDTNTSFRFTTQALT
-75 RGDATQA
+75 RGDAAQA

-108 NSQAAAM
+108 NSQAAIM
-115 LTERFLQ
+115 LTERLLQ
-122 EATHERLQQLNVRPV
+122 EERLQQLNVRPV

-146 KMFTDNAGRYFVISN
+146 KMFTDNTGRYFVISN

-180 PFDEEYRSA
+180 PFDEEYRNA

-206 GNRYADIA
+206 GNRYADIV

-228 LTLALDSGELQRI
+228 LTLNLDSGELQRI

-246 DVEETIRQE
+246 DQEEAIRQA
-255 YVRIDQMY
+255 YAQIDQMY
-263 TDLREFQA
+263 TYLRELQA
-271 QYVLKLTEDASA
+271 QYVLKLTEDVSA

-295 RNHFRYIGY
+295 RNHFRYIEY
-304 NTRIKQLSFVYE
+304 NARRKQLNFVYE
-316 TALIYFDQNAY
+316 TALIYFDQGAY
-327 DIYAHST
+327 DIYARST
-334 RPNMVTNATPALRSL
+334 RPNMVTNTAPALRSL

-361 HFVSGVKLNMETG
+361 HFVSGVQLNMETG
-374 NICYLD
+374 DIRYLD
-380 PYSTDDTVV
+380 PYSTPDTVV
-389 DGLSNPHHRHFN
+389 DGLSNPHHKHFN
-401 CFGDNVSQIRQA
+401 CFGDNVSQLRQA

-442 RFVENDLTHFTTIPC
+442 RFVEEDLTYNSAIPC

-465 RITIEEYTRR
+465 RMTIEEYIRR

>member
-60 HDTNTSFKFTTQALT
+60 RDTNTSFRFTTQALT
-75 RGDATQA
+75 RGDAAQA
-82 TDEAYRVYTNIC
+82 TDEAYRIYTNIC
-94 NIDGYSLTIFNSVN
+94 NVDGYSLTIFNSVN
-108 NSQAAAM
+108 NSQAATM

-122 EATHERLQQLNVRPV
+122 EERLQQLNVRPV

-146 KMFTDNAGRYFVISN
+146 KMFTDNAGRYFIISN

-180 PFDEEYRSA
+180 PFAEEYRSA

-214 RLRQETRMVQAIEN
+214 RLRQETRMIQAIEN
-228 LTLALDSGELQRI
+228 LTLNLDTGELQRI

-246 DVEETIRQE
+246 DKEEAIRQA
-255 YVRIDQMY
+255 YAQIDQMY
-263 TDLREFQA
+263 THLKEFQA
-271 QYVLKLTEDASA
+271 QYLLKLTEDASA

-295 RNHFRYIGY
+295 RNHFRYIEY
-304 NTRIKQLSFVYE
+304 NTRRKQLNFVYE
-316 TALIYFDQNAY
+316 TALIYFDQDAY
-327 DIYAHST
+327 DIYARST
-334 RPNMVTNATPALRSL
+334 RPNMVTNAAPALRSL
-349 LDDIFVTHMIKM
+349 LDDIFVTHMIKL
-361 HFVSGVKLNMETG
+361 HFVSGVQLDMETG
-374 NICYLD
+374 DIRYLD
-380 PYSTDDTVV
+380 PYSTPDTIV
-389 DGLSNPHHRHFN
+389 DGLSNPHHKHFN
-401 CFGDNVSQIRQA
+401 CFGDNVSQLRQA

-442 RFVENDLTHFTTIPC
+442 RFIEDDLTYNTAIPC
-457 LEVAATGE
+457 LEVTATGE
-465 RITIEEYTRR
+465 RMTIEEYTRR

>member
-60 HDTNTSFKFTTQALT
+60 RDTNTSFRFTTQALT
-75 RGDATQA
+75 RGDAAQA

-108 NSQAAAM
+108 NSQAAIM

-122 EATHERLQQLNVRPV
+122 EERLQQLNVRPV

-146 KMFTDNAGRYFVISN
+146 KMFTDNAGRYFIISN

-166 LMFKLSAVMLNAYT
+166 LMFKLSAVMLNTYT
-180 PFDEEYRSA
+180 PFAEEYRSA
-189 LAQAYLSGAA
+189 LAQAYLSGTA

-228 LTLALDSGELQRI
+228 LTLNLDAGELQRI

-246 DVEETIRQE
+246 DTEEAIRQA
-255 YVRIDQMY
+255 YTQIDQAY
-263 TDLREFQA
+263 THLKEYQA
-271 QYVLKLTEDASA
+271 QYLLKLTEDVSA

-295 RNHFRYIGY
+295 RNHFRYIEY
-304 NTRIKQLSFVYE
+304 NARRKQLNFVYE
-316 TALIYFDQNAY
+316 TTLIYFDQDAY
-327 DIYAHST
+327 DIYARST
-334 RPNMVTNATPALRSL
+334 RPNMVTNAAPALRSL

-361 HFVSGVKLNMETG
+361 HFVSGVQLNMETG
-374 NICYLD
+374 DIRYLD
-380 PYSTDDTVV
+380 PYSTPDTVV
-389 DGLSNPHHRHFN
+389 DGLSNPHHKHFN
-401 CFGDNVSQIRQA
+401 CFGDNVSQLRQA

-442 RFVENDLTHFTTIPC
+442 RFIEDDLTYNTAIPC

-465 RITIEEYTRR
+465 RMTIEEYIRR

>member
-10 AMPAE
+10 AMPTE

-45 AFSWLWLPIITDNTV
+45 AFSWLWLPIITNNTV
-60 HDTNTSFKFTTQALT
+60 RDTNASFRFTTQALT
-75 RGDATQA
+75 RGDAAQA

-108 NSQAAAM
+108 NSQAATM

-122 EATHERLQQLNVRPV
+122 EERLQQLNVRPV

-146 KMFTDNAGRYFVISN
+146 KIFTDNAGRYFVISN

-166 LMFKLSAVMLNAYT
+166 LMFKLSAVMLNTYT

-199 DNVINAI
+199 NNIINAI

-228 LTLALDSGELQRI
+228 LTLNLDSGELQRI

-246 DVEETIRQE
+246 DKEEAIRQA
-255 YVRIDQMY
+255 YAQIDQMY
-263 TDLREFQA
+263 AHLREFQA
-271 QYVLKLTEDASA
+271 QYLLKLTEDVSA

-295 RNHFRYIGY
+295 RNHFRYIEY
-304 NTRIKQLSFVYE
+304 NARRKQLNFVYA
-316 TALIYFDQNAY
+316 TALIYFDQGAY
-327 DIYAHST
+327 DIYARST
-334 RPNMVTNATPALRSL
+334 RPNMVTNAAPEIKSL
-349 LDDIFVTHMIKM
+349 LDDIFVTHMIKL
-361 HFVSGVKLNMETG
+361 HFVSGVQLNMETG
-374 NICYLD
+374 DIRYLD
-380 PYSTDDTVV
+380 PYSTPDTVV
-389 DGLSNPHHRHFN
+389 DGLSNPHHKHFN
-401 CFGDNVSQIRQA
+401 CFGDNVSQLRQA

-442 RFVENDLTHFTTIPC
+442 RFVEDDLTYSTAIPC

-465 RITIEEYTRR
+465 RMTIEEYIRR
-475 YNNAPDQ
+475 YNNAPNQ

>member
-15 LDAAIRT
+15 LNTAISI

-60 HDTNTSFKFTTQALT
+60 RDTNTSFRFTTQALT
-75 RGDATQA
+75 RGDAAQA

-108 NSQAAAM
+108 NSQAAIM

-122 EATHERLQQLNVRPV
+122 EERLQQLNVRPV

-146 KMFTDNAGRYFVISN
+146 KMFTDNAGRYFIISN

-166 LMFKLSAVMLNAYT
+166 LMFKLSAVILNAYT
-180 PFDEEYRSA
+180 PFAEEYRNA

-228 LTLALDSGELQRI
+228 LTLNLDAGELQRI

-246 DVEETIRQE
+246 DTEEAIRQA
-255 YVRIDQMY
+255 YTQIDQAY
-263 TDLREFQA
+263 THLKEYQA
-271 QYVLKLTEDASA
+271 QYLLKLTEDVSA

-295 RNHFRYIGY
+295 RNHFRYIEY
-304 NTRIKQLSFVYE
+304 NARRKQLNFVYE
-316 TALIYFDQNAY
+316 TALIYFDQDAY
-327 DIYAHST
+327 DIYARST
-334 RPNMVTNATPALRSL
+334 RPNMVTNAAPALRSL

-361 HFVSGVKLNMETG
+361 HFVSGVQLNMETG
-374 NICYLD
+374 DIRYLD
-380 PYSTDDTVV
+380 PYSTPDTVV
-389 DGLSNPHHRHFN
+389 DGLSNPHHKHFN
-401 CFGDNVSQIRQA
+401 CFGDNVSQLRQA

-442 RFVENDLTHFTTIPC
+442 RFIEDDLTYNTAIPC

-465 RITIEEYTRR
+465 RMTIEEYIRR

>member
-60 HDTNTSFKFTTQALT
+60 RDTNTSFRFTTQALT
-75 RGDATQA
+75 RGDAAQA
-82 TDEAYRVYTNIC
+82 TDEAYRVYTNIS
-94 NIDGYSLTIFNSVN
+94 NTDGYSLTIFNSVN
-108 NSQAAAM
+108 NSQAAIM

-122 EATHERLQQLNVRPV
+122 EERLQQLNVRPV

-166 LMFKLSAVMLNAYT
+166 LMFKLSAVMLNTYT
-180 PFDEEYRSA
+180 PFAEEYRNA

-228 LTLALDSGELQRI
+228 LTLNLDAGELQRI

-246 DVEETIRQE
+246 DTEEAIRQA
-255 YVRIDQMY
+255 YTQIDQAY
-263 TDLREFQA
+263 THLKEYQA
-271 QYVLKLTEDASA
+271 QYLLKLTEDVSA

-295 RNHFRYIGY
+295 RNHFRYIEY
-304 NTRIKQLSFVYE
+304 NARRKQLNFVYE
-316 TALIYFDQNAY
+316 TTLIYFDQDAY
-327 DIYAHST
+327 DIYARST
-334 RPNMVTNATPALRSL
+334 RPNMVTNAAPALRSL

-361 HFVSGVKLNMETG
+361 HFVSGVQLNMETG
-374 NICYLD
+374 DIRYLD
-380 PYSTDDTVV
+380 PYSTPDTVV
-389 DGLSNPHHRHFN
+389 DGLSNPHHKHFN
-401 CFGDNVSQIRQA
+401 CFGDNVSQLRQA

-442 RFVENDLTHFTTIPC
+442 RFIEDDLTYNTAIPC

-465 RITIEEYTRR
+465 RMTIEEYIRR

>member
-22 AHRRTNLNVYRS
+22 AHRRTTLNVYRS
-34 RLNFDNEFIYT
+34 RLNFDNELIYT

-60 HDTNTSFKFTTQALT
+60 RDTNASFRFTTQALT

-82 TDEAYRVYTNIC
+82 TDEAYRVYTNIS
-94 NIDGYSLTIFNSVN
+94 NTDGYSLTIFNSVN
-108 NSQAAAM
+108 NSQAAIM
-115 LTERFLQ
+115 LTDRFLQ
-122 EATHERLQQLNVRPV
+122 EERLQQLNVRPV

-146 KMFTDNAGRYFVISN
+146 KMFTDNTGRYFVISN

-189 LAQAYLSGAA
+189 LAQAYLSGTA

-206 GNRYADIA
+206 GNRYADIV

-228 LTLALDSGELQRI
+228 LTLNLDAGELQRI

-246 DVEETIRQE
+246 DKEETIRQA
-255 YVRIDQMY
+255 YSQIDLLY
-263 TDLREFQA
+263 ANLRELQA
-271 QYVLKLTEDASA
+271 QYVLKLTEDTSA

-295 RNHFRYIGY
+295 RDHFRYIEY
-304 NTRIKQLSFVYE
+304 NERRKLLNFVYE

-327 DIYAHST
+327 DIYARST
-334 RPNMVTNATPALRSL
+334 RPNMVTNATPAIKSL
-349 LDDIFVTHMIKM
+349 LDDIFVTRMIKM
-361 HFVSGVKLNMETG
+361 HFVSGVQLNMETG
-374 NICYLD
+374 DIRYLD
-380 PYSTDDTVV
+380 PYSTPDTVV
-389 DGLSNPHHRHFN
+389 DGLSNPHHKHFN
-401 CFGDNVSQIRQA
+401 CFGDNVSQLRRA

-442 RFVENDLTHFTTIPC
+442 RFIENDLTYSTAIPC

-465 RITIEEYTRR
+465 RITIEEYIRR
-475 YNNAPDQ
+475 YNDAPNQ